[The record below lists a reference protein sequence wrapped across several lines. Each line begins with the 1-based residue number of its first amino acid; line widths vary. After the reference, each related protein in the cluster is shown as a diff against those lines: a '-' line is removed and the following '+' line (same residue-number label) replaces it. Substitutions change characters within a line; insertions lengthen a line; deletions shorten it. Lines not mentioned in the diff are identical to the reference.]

1 MDSPIS
7 PTEESAEAGQAS
19 QLDPDSLQLQTTID
33 RAVRDIAVDDRDY
46 VRRWRQV
53 LSWAYN
59 RTQGDPNKKKKL
71 KQQLVLERG
80 SQCEACGREL
90 ERPELQMHRV
100 NQSFAD
106 DRIHNFGYTA
116 DNVRLLCVICHRQEE
131 ARRAA
136 EADNPPDLTATD

>member
-7 PTEESAEAGQAS
+7 QTEGSAKADQPS

-33 RAVRDIAVDDRDY
+33 RAIRDIAVDDMDY

-59 RTQGDPNKKKKL
+59 RTQGDPSKKKKL

-80 SQCEACGREL
+80 NKCETCGREHEL
-90 ERPELQMHRV
+90 PELQMHRV
-100 NQSFAD
+100 NQSLAN
-106 DRIHNFGYTA
+106 DRFNNFGYIA
-116 DNVRLLCVICHRQEE
+116 GNVRLLCVVCHRQEE

-136 EADNPPDLTATD
+136 EADDSPD